1 MAASL
6 MVLMLQMG
14 SMLCCP
20 VESSRSGTSRLRTD
34 SRLTSAEPSTGNDN
48 DDDDDDNDN
57 EHRLT
62 GETKLSATAGR
73 LVITGKEKKRIGRL
87 VLNFQLINNVFVV
100 I

>member
-6 MVLMLQMG
+6 TVLMLQMG
-14 SMLCCP
+14 STLCCP
-20 VESSRSGTSRLRTD
+20 VESSRSGTSRLRTV
-34 SRLTSAEPSTGNDN
+34 SRLTNAEPSTGNDN
-48 DDDDDDNDN
+48 DDDDDNDNYDN

-87 VLNFQLINNVFVV
+87 VLNSQLI
-100 I
+100 